1 MAFVKLPLSTEQFI
15 KAFKDSIHV
24 KKFNH
29 EAIEII
35 LTRLEAHQCDNDGE
49 QWSWQEFFMCSDV
62 LTANKVITQPF
73 WNMLVSDEDKATI
86 KTLKTTDR
94 NATDYKD
101 RVYEVAKS
109 IAKLNGWHAL
119 ADKTFLT

>member
-1 MAFVKLPLSTEQFI
+1 MATVKVGLTTEQFI
-15 KAFKDSIHV
+15 KQFKDSIHV
-24 KKFNH
+24 KPFND

-35 LTRLEAHQCDNDGE
+35 LMRLEAHQCDNDTE

-86 KTLKTTDR
+86 KTLKTADR

>member
-1 MAFVKLPLSTEQFI
+1 MAFVKVQLTTEQFI
-15 KAFKDSIHV
+15 KQFKDSIHV
-24 KKFNH
+24 KPFNN

-101 RVYEVAKS
+101 RVYEVAE
-109 IAKLNGWHAL
+109 IYC
-119 ADKTFLT
+119 KT